1 MSYMLFSILLSV
13 LFSACSLYLI
23 HRFSRMAHLENQI
36 EVMLLKSRLTL
47 RHSFRIID
55 NFPSYKKGHCQACGK
70 THCIS
75 DFVSLLAIHSKC
87 QQISWKFSLLAE
99 FVFFALIYLFWQKY
113 ELTSQYFVYS
123 FMIFIFFIITI
134 IDYKYY
140 IIPDELNLI
149 GVLFGLLL
157 GILADLGILNALT
170 NNSIIASHDTHF
182 GIYESIFGMIMSA
195 GVLFCIA
202 YLTSAYLGRDAMGG
216 GDIKLTAFIGSI
228 LGYKATLLAL
238 AISSLLGSIFGL
250 IVMLKSKIV
259 NKSKGYT
266 MIAFGPY
273 IIVATLLVM
282 YFGESSIISY
292 YENLSM
298 KWIHGYIAS

>member
-1 MSYMLFSILLSV
+1 MLISFFLSV

-47 RHSFRIID
+47 RHSFRVID
-55 NFPSYKKGHCQACGK
+55 NFPSYKKGHCQTCGK
-70 THCIS
+70 THGIS
-75 DFVSLLAIHSKC
+75 DFISLLTIHARCK
-87 QQISWKFSLLAE
+87 QISWKSSLLAE
-99 FVFFALIYLFWQKY
+99 IVFFALIYLFWQKY
-113 ELTSQYFVYS
+113 ELTSHYFIYS
-123 FMIFIFFIITI
+123 AMIFIFFIITV

-140 IIPDELNLI
+140 IIPDELNLL

-157 GILADLGILNALT
+157 GVLADLGILNTLT
-170 NNSIIASHDTHF
+170 KTSVVMSQSVHF
-182 GIYESIFGMIMSA
+182 GIYESIFGMVMSS
-195 GVLFCIA
+195 GVLFSIA
-202 YLTSAYLGRDAMGG
+202 YLTSVYLGRDAMGG

-238 AISSLLGSIFGL
+238 AISSLLGSLFGL
-250 IVMLKSKIV
+250 IVMLKSKIID
-259 NKSKGYT
+259 KSKGYT

-292 YENLSM
+292 YEKLSM
-298 KWIHGYIAS
+298 KWIHGYVAG